1 MRSVPVA
8 EYLARTSRVEIAL
21 LMRRRHR
28 VAIELQVKMQERV
41 KAVHFGGENMIG
53 IQAVLLAK

>member
-1 MRSVPVA
+1 MA
-8 EYLARTSRVEIAL
+8 EYLARTSRAEIAL